1 MTGNRCLLDTVI
13 LVGYLRGKPE
23 IQQRLTTSTPY
34 ISVISIGELYIG
46 ALRSK
51 SAANEIQKITRLLTF
66 VPVLVCDMA
75 TAEHYGRIKHTL
87 WKKGRPIPENDIWI
101 AATALQY
108 GLPLVSNDAHFME
121 VGGLA
126 LEQW

>member
-51 SAANEIQKITRLLTF
+51 SAANEIQKITRLLTEGTRRK
-66 VPVLVCDMA
+66 P
-75 TAEHYGRIKHTL
+75 R
-87 WKKGRPIPENDIWI
+87 
-101 AATALQY
+101 
-108 GLPLVSNDAHFME
+108 HFS
-121 VGGLA
+121 GSG
-126 LEQW
+126 